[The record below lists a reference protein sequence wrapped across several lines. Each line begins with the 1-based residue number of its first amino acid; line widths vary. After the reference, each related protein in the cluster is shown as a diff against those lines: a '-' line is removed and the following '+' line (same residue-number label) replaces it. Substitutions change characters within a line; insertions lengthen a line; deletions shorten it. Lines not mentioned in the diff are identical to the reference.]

1 MAEILRLFV
10 SATQDLEAE
19 RAIIGQTLADL
30 PVQIAAEIRRTPAT
44 GLSYESIF
52 ERMANVDRVYFLM
65 GQDIT
70 APAGLEW
77 QLAAQ
82 LERAIYPLR
91 RAGSQTVAA
100 REFLGWS
107 FAEWTVYRSP
117 AHLAQLVGLDLIERL
132 LHPLNRYGLN
142 TVELEAL
149 TLRRAEIRRGAIQ
162 ARGEAG
168 GAQGGG
174 VLLDPAQRDAYEGR
188 VGD

>member
-10 SATQDLEAE
+10 SATQDLEAD

-30 PVQIAAEIRRTPAT
+30 PVQIGAEIRRTPAA
-44 GLSYESIF
+44 GLPYESIF

-82 LERAIYPLR
+82 LERDIYPLR
-91 RAGSQTVAA
+91 RVGSQTAAA

-107 FAEWTVYRSP
+107 
-117 AHLAQLVGLDLIERL
+117 
-132 LHPLNRYGLN
+132 
-142 TVELEAL
+142 
-149 TLRRAEIRRGAIQ
+149 
-162 ARGEAG
+162 
-168 GAQGGG
+168 
-174 VLLDPAQRDAYEGR
+174 
-188 VGD
+188 